1 MISGWSVLLPVYRV
15 DCDGAP
21 VLMEL
26 AFDDL
31 ETAAREACLWA
42 KETGS
47 ELQRLE
53 NLDTG
58 QSALNRC
65 DQPGSPILPPL

>member
-1 MISGWSVLLPVYRV
+1 MHLPVYRV

-31 ETAAREACLWA
+31 EMAAREACLWA
-42 KETGS
+42 TETGS

-53 NLDTG
+53 NMATG
-58 QSALNRC
+58 QSALIRC
-65 DQPGSPILPPL
+65 DQLGSPLLPPL

>member
-1 MISGWSVLLPVYRV
+1 MLLPVYRV

-42 KETGS
+42 TETGS

-58 QSALNRC
+58 QSALIRC
-65 DQPGSPILPPL
+65 DQPGSPLLPPFWR

>member
-1 MISGWSVLLPVYRV
+1 
-15 DCDGAP
+15 
-21 VLMEL
+21 MEL

-42 KETGS
+42 TETGS

-58 QSALNRC
+58 QSALIRC
-65 DQPGSPILPPL
+65 DQLGHRSLRPASHDPHDVC